1 MSNIPGDIPGD
12 IPGEAPDDKAGRS
25 SLGDLLGEVTRDVS
39 TLMRQEVELAK
50 AELRETATRAGRSAG
65 MFGGAGVAGLMA
77 LSFLSVALWW
87 GLGYLMGNAW
97 SAVIVAVIWIIVALV
112 LFSIARREMK
122 AVRGMPQTV
131 DSIKKIPDTLKRD
144 EEIR

>member
-1 MSNIPGDIPGD
+1 MSYVPGD
-12 IPGEAPDDKAGRS
+12 IPGETPDDKAARS

-50 AELRETATRAGRSAG
+50 AELRETTKRAGRSAG
-65 MFGGAGVAGLMA
+65 MFGGAGIAGLMA